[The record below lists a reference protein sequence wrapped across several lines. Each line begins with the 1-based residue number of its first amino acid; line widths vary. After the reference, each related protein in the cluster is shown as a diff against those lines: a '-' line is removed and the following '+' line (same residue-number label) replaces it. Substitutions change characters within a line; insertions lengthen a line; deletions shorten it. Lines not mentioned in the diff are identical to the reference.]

1 MYTSLQSKEC
11 KLELQETLYWCKS
24 KIGLTFTG
32 SRSKQSRRDDHD
44 HYTDYRDH
52 GSVYNGSI

>member
-11 KLELQETLYWCKS
+11 KLELQETLHWCKS

-32 SRSKQSRRDDHD
+32 SRGKQSRLDDDGNDDD
-44 HYTDYRDH
+44 HYTYYRDH
-52 GSVYNGSI
+52 GSI

>member
-11 KLELQETLYWCKS
+11 KLELQETLYWCQS
-24 KIGLTFTG
+24 KNGLTFIG
-32 SRSKQSRRDDHD
+32 SRSKQSRRDDDD

>member
-11 KLELQETLYWCKS
+11 KLELQETLYWCQS
-24 KIGLTFTG
+24 KIGLTFIG

-52 GSVYNGSI
+52 WFGL